1 MKKQKAIVNCE
12 NVKLYCLPKWYINC
26 IIQSNKRRRKVKDSN
41 QNIAKA
47 VLKIRQDN
55 KLSQEQFAEMVGVTR
70 QAVSRW
76 EMGVSVPNINT
87 LILISEKFDIPV
99 DEMLKSGDVVEKID
113 NNKTPFKKDRNYSIV
128 FLTIGI
134 LGLISIPFEMSA
146 DDHNCTSHFGV
157 DAFCLALHGA
167 DLHIRSGAWSTKH
180 GNCSAWRG
188 CADYL
193 FPAEWCDFAGY
204 GIFDQPDG
212 AAAGCD
218 LAAGKGAEF
227 EICDPGLGVW
237 VNDVNIIWN
246 EKEAGQWE
254 MRPNALLLGYL
265 E

>member
-12 NVKLYCLPKWYINC
+12 NVKLYCLSKWYINC

-87 LILISEKFDIPV
+87 LILISEKFAIPV

-134 LGLISIPFEMSA
+134 LGLISIPF
-146 DDHNCTSHFGV
+146 G
-157 DAFCLALHGA
+157 
-167 DLHIRSGAWSTKH
+167 
-180 GNCSAWRG
+180 
-188 CADYL
+188 
-193 FPAEWCDFAGY
+193 AEW
-204 GIFDQPDG
+204 Q
-212 AAAGCD
+212 
-218 LAAGKGAEF
+218 
-227 EICDPGLGVW
+227 
-237 VNDVNIIWN
+237 
-246 EKEAGQWE
+246 
-254 MRPNALLLGYL
+254 
-265 E
+265 

>member
-1 MKKQKAIVNCE
+1 MIADKIKNARTIKK
-12 NVKLYCLPKWYINC
+12 LT
-26 IIQSNKRRRKVKDSN
+26 
-41 QNIAKA
+41 
-47 VLKIRQDN
+47 
-55 KLSQEQFAEMVGVTR
+55 QEQVAEDLN
-70 QAVSRW
+70 VSRQTISNW

-134 LGLISIPFEMSA
+134 LGLISIPFEMSS

-167 DLHIRSGAWSTKH
+167 DLHIQSGAWSTKH
-180 GNCSAWRG
+180 GNCSDWRG

-204 GIFDQPDG
+204 GIFD
-212 AAAGCD
+212 
-218 LAAGKGAEF
+218 
-227 EICDPGLGVW
+227 
-237 VNDVNIIWN
+237 
-246 EKEAGQWE
+246 
-254 MRPNALLLGYL
+254 
-265 E
+265 

>member
-26 IIQSNKRRRKVKDSN
+26 IIQSNKRRRELMNKVKDSN

-134 LGLISIPFEMSA
+134 LGLISIPFGAEWQQKKNMELFKTAYEHSY
-146 DDHNCTSHFGV
+146 DYIFEYPLSIILI
-157 DAFCLALHGA
+157 LALMF
-167 DLHIRSGAWSTKH
+167 I
-180 GNCSAWRG
+180 
-188 CADYL
+188 
-193 FPAEWCDFAGY
+193 
-204 GIFDQPDG
+204 
-212 AAAGCD
+212 
-218 LAAGKGAEF
+218 
-227 EICDPGLGVW
+227 GLGICFISKKKSPA
-237 VNDVNIIWN
+237 N
-246 EKEAGQWE
+246 KCQ
-254 MRPNALLLGYL
+254 
-265 E
+265 

>member
-113 NNKTPFKKDRNYSIV
+113 NNKTSFKKDRNYSIV

-134 LGLISIPFEMSA
+134 LGLISIPFWAEWKQKKNMELFKTAYEHSY
-146 DDHNCTSHFGV
+146 DYIFEYPLSIILI
-157 DAFCLALHGA
+157 LALMF
-167 DLHIRSGAWSTKH
+167 I
-180 GNCSAWRG
+180 
-188 CADYL
+188 
-193 FPAEWCDFAGY
+193 
-204 GIFDQPDG
+204 
-212 AAAGCD
+212 
-218 LAAGKGAEF
+218 
-227 EICDPGLGVW
+227 GLGIYFISKKKKGRRFDEK
-237 VNDVNIIWN
+237 ND
-246 EKEAGQWE
+246 
-254 MRPNALLLGYL
+254 
-265 E
+265 

>member
-128 FLTIGI
+128 FLIIGI
-134 LGLISIPFEMSA
+134 LGLISIPFWAEWKQKKNMELFNEHSY
-146 DDHNCTSHFGV
+146 DYIFEYPLSIILI
-157 DAFCLALHGA
+157 LALMF
-167 DLHIRSGAWSTKH
+167 I
-180 GNCSAWRG
+180 
-188 CADYL
+188 
-193 FPAEWCDFAGY
+193 
-204 GIFDQPDG
+204 
-212 AAAGCD
+212 
-218 LAAGKGAEF
+218 
-227 EICDPGLGVW
+227 GLGIYFISKKKKGRRFDEK
-237 VNDVNIIWN
+237 ND
-246 EKEAGQWE
+246 
-254 MRPNALLLGYL
+254 
-265 E
+265 

>member
-113 NNKTPFKKDRNYSIV
+113 NNKTPFKIDRNYSIV

-167 DLHIRSGAWSTKH
+167 DHISSLVLGLLSTVI
-180 GNCSAWRG
+180 A
-188 CADYL
+188 L
-193 FPAEWCDFAGY
+193 L
-204 GIFDQPDG
+204 G
-212 AAAGCD
+212 AAVIITYFPQNGVILLVIAFLISPMGLP
-218 LAAGKGAEF
+218 LAA
-227 EICDPGLGVW
+227 
-237 VNDVNIIWN
+237 IW
-246 EKEAGQWE
+246 
-254 MRPNALLLGYL
+254 LLGKVQDLKFAIQDWMYG
-265 E
+265 

>member
-1 MKKQKAIVNCE
+1 MIADKIKNARTIKK
-12 NVKLYCLPKWYINC
+12 LT
-26 IIQSNKRRRKVKDSN
+26 
-41 QNIAKA
+41 
-47 VLKIRQDN
+47 
-55 KLSQEQFAEMVGVTR
+55 QEQVAEDLN
-70 QAVSRW
+70 VSRQTISNW
-76 EMGVSVPNINT
+76 ENGVSVPNINT

-146 DDHNCTSHFGV
+146 DDRNCTGHFGV

-167 DLHIRSGAWSTKH
+167 DLHIRSGSWSTKH

-204 GIFDQPDG
+204 GIFD
-212 AAAGCD
+212 
-218 LAAGKGAEF
+218 
-227 EICDPGLGVW
+227 
-237 VNDVNIIWN
+237 
-246 EKEAGQWE
+246 
-254 MRPNALLLGYL
+254 
-265 E
+265 